1 MLKPT
6 SDREEGLIK
15 SSGGI
20 GDSLDSCL
28 LITKG
33 EGGLLHLKFWFFVH
47 TKFGE
52 DRLALQ
58 EDFGSNIKNIQILP
72 RGNDN
77 KGGVGEQAEHC
88 RS

>member
-1 MLKPT
+1 MFKPT

-33 EGGLLHLKFWFFVH
+33 EGGLLHLKFWFLSIPSL
-47 TKFGE
+47 E

-77 KGGVGEQAEHC
+77 KGG
-88 RS
+88 